1 MKKTVNVEI
10 MGQRFTVSSDAEE
23 VYVRKV
29 AEYVDGKIQEVLKTG
44 RPVAKSSVT
53 MLAALNIADEYY
65 RLKESYEAMASRLGR
80 LAKRL
85 STTLTEEG

>member
-44 RPVAKSSVT
+44 RPVAKSSVA